1 MGSVFG
7 RAAEPFGK
15 LSRQHHPEQDAESSL
30 GSRGAVKCFCSHDPG
45 NASLLTQGARV
56 VSTTS
61 RLQNS
66 CVVVKISFVIS
77 WLKMWGWP
85 CLFSS
90 TPSLCLCL
98 CFFYCLD
105 NMDMVHFVEIFWTW
119 VLPPYLESV
128 EVIWSRRWR
137 PAVPFAAFTIYI
149 SVLKNV

>member
-30 GSRGAVKCFCSHDPG
+30 GSRGAVKYFCSHDPG
-45 NASLLTQGARV
+45 NAFLFTQGARIV
-56 VSTTS
+56 LATS

-66 CVVVKISFVIS
+66 CVVVTSSFVIS
-77 WLKMWGWP
+77 WLEMYIWDWP

-90 TPSLCLCL
+90 TPTLFL

-105 NMDMVHFVEIFWTW
+105 NMDIVRFVEIFWTW
-119 VLPPYLESV
+119 LFPPYLESV